1 MTRKKRTKLIVFLLI
16 FALLPLSGLAKKKSA
31 KEKPVYVFTIV
42 KELKRTPVKN
52 QARTGTCWV
61 FSAISFLES
70 EILRKGKEEID
81 LSEMFVVRHTY
92 PHKALSYVRLHGYA
106 NFGPGGQFHDVTD
119 QIRRHGIVPEDIY
132 PGMNIDEK
140 KHNHGEMSSV
150 LSGVLDG
157 VLKQRG
163 RRLTPRW
170 LEAFE
175 AVLDV
180 YLGKSPES
188 FTYKGK
194 TYSPMSFVSDY
205 LQLDLDDYIEITSY
219 THIPFYETCRLE
231 VPDNWSFNSDYY
243 NVPIDVLEKITDDAV
258 ENGYTVAWDADVSDK
273 GFSPSGKED
282 LAIYDNPDY
291 AIVPLKDWEDQTK
304 ADSKKKFSAPVREKE
319 ITQEIRQKS
328 FENFNTTDDHLMH
341 IVGIAKDQAGSKFY
355 LVKNSWGTDRR
366 YKGYDYISRS
376 YFRLHTIN
384 IMINKHALH
393 PDLKT
398 KLKID

>member
-1 MTRKKRTKLIVFLLI
+1 MTYKKRKRLIVFLLI
-16 FALLPLSGLAKKKSA
+16 FALLPLSGMAKKKST
-31 KEKPVYVFTIV
+31 KEKPAYVFTIV

-52 QARTGTCWV
+52 QARSGTCWV

-70 EILRKGKEEID
+70 ELLRKGKEEID

-92 PHKALSYVRLHGYA
+92 PQKALSYVRLHGHA

-119 QIRRHGIVPEDIY
+119 RIRRHGILPEEVY

-140 KHNHGEMSSV
+140 RHNHGEMSSV
-150 LSGVLDG
+150 LRGVLDG
-157 VLKQRG
+157 VLKRRG

-170 LEAFE
+170 MDAFE

-188 FTYKGK
+188 FSYQGK
-194 TYSPMSFVSDY
+194 TYTPRSFVSDY

-219 THIPFYETCRLE
+219 THYPFYEKCRLE
-231 VPDNWSFNSDYY
+231 LPDNWSFNSDYY
-243 NVPIDVLEKITDDAV
+243 NVPIDVLEKTTDDAV
-258 ENGYTVAWDADVSDK
+258 EKGYTVAWDADVSDK
-273 GFSPSGKED
+273 GFSPRGKES
-282 LAIYDNPDY
+282 LTTYDSPDY
-291 AIVPLKDWEDQTK
+291 AIVPLEDWEDQTK
-304 ADSKKKFSAPVREKE
+304 ADRKKKFNKPVREKE

-341 IVGIAKDQAGSKFY
+341 IVGIAKDQTGTKFY
-355 LVKNSWGTDRR
+355 LVKNSWGTDRHH
-366 YKGYDYISRS
+366 KGYDYISRS

-384 IMINKHALH
+384 IMINKHAL
-393 PDLKT
+393 PLELKT

>member
-1 MTRKKRTKLIVFLLI
+1 MKRKKRTRLIVFLLI
-16 FALLPLSGLAKKKSA
+16 FALLPLNAMAKKKST
-31 KEKPVYVFTIV
+31 KEKPAYVFTIV

-70 EILRKGKEEID
+70 EVLRKGKGEID
-81 LSEMFVVRHTY
+81 LSEIFVVRHTY
-92 PHKALSYVRLHGYA
+92 PPKALSYVRLHGYA
-106 NFGPGGQFHDVTD
+106 NFGQGGQFHDVMD
-119 QIRRHGIVPEDIY
+119 RIRRHGIVPEEIY

-150 LSGVLDG
+150 LRGMLDG
-157 VLKQRG
+157 VLKRRG

-170 LEAFE
+170 MEAFE

-180 YLGKSPES
+180 YFGKSPES
-188 FTYKGK
+188 FSYKEK
-194 TYSPMSFVSDY
+194 TYRPRSFVSDY
-205 LQLDLDDYIEITSY
+205 LELDLDEYIEITSY
-219 THIPFYETCRLE
+219 THYPFYEKCRLE

-258 ENGYTVAWDADVSDK
+258 ENGYTVAWDADISDK
-273 GFSPSGKED
+273 GFSPRGKES
-282 LAIYDNPDY
+282 LTLYESPDY
-291 AIVPLKDWEDQTK
+291 AIVPLENWEDQTK
-304 ADSKKKFSAPVREKE
+304 ADRKKKFTKPIREKE
-319 ITQEIRQKS
+319 ITQQVRQKS

-341 IVGIAKDQAGSKFY
+341 IVGIAKDQAGTKFY

-366 YKGYDYISRS
+366 HKGYDYISRS

-384 IMINKHALH
+384 IMINKHALA
-393 PDLKT
+393 PELKT